1 MSPRLRSYLRRHAR
15 SYAIGLLLGTA
26 SAVLLMLGPHV
37 LRLAVDAIAAG
48 ASPFF
53 LLRYA
58 GALIGL
64 NLAVWILRSY
74 MRMQVL
80 GISRGIEFELRTAC
94 FEHLLRRHVA

>member
-26 SAVLLMLGPHV
+26 SAVLLMLGPRV

-48 ASPFF
+48 ASSFF

-58 GALIGL
+58 GARIGL
-64 NLAVWILRSY
+64 NLAVWILRYY
-74 MRMQVL
+74 MRMHM
-80 GISRGIEFELRTAC
+80 RGICRVSEYEIRSAYFAHLRC
-94 FEHLLRRHVA
+94 LHWG